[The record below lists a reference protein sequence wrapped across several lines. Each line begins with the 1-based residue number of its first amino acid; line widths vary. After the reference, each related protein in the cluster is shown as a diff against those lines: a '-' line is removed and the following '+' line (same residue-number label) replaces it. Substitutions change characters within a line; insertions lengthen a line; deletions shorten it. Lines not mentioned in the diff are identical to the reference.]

1 MRNTLAA
8 LATGTLFGAGLG
20 LSDMVNPARVLAFL
34 DAFGSWDP
42 TLAFVMAGALIPSA
56 AGYWLAR
63 RMKHPLLHS
72 AFHIPE
78 NRVVDRQLVAGG
90 LLFGVG
96 WGLAGYCPGPAIAG
110 LSHGLWQPWLLVA
123 AMLAGM
129 ALHRLWAGRS
139 RPAQPQPRFGS

>member
-56 AGYWLAR
+56 ASC
-63 RMKHPLLHS
+63 S
-72 AFHIPE
+72 ASAGASQATAP
-78 NRVVDRQLVAGG
+78 VLQL
-90 LLFGVG
+90 
-96 WGLAGYCPGPAIAG
+96 PD
-110 LSHGLWQPWLLVA
+110 
-123 AMLAGM
+123 
-129 ALHRLWAGRS
+129 
-139 RPAQPQPRFGS
+139 

>member
-1 MRNTLAA
+1 MRNILAA

-139 RPAQPQPRFGS
+139 RPAQPEPRFGS

>member
-42 TLAFVMAGALIPSA
+42 TLAIVMAGALIPSA

-63 RMKHPLLHS
+63 RMKHPLLHA

-90 LLFGVG
+90 LMFGIG

-110 LSHGLWQPWLLVA
+110 LSYGLWQPWLFVA

-129 ALHRLWAGRS
+129 ALHRLSAGRS
-139 RPAQPQPRFGS
+139 RPAQPKPRFGS

>member
-1 MRNTLAA
+1 MRNILAA

-34 DAFGSWDP
+34 DAFGAWDP

-90 LLFGVG
+90 LMFGIG

-110 LSHGLWQPWLLVA
+110 LSYGLWQPWLFVA

-129 ALHRLWAGRS
+129 ALHRLSAGRS
-139 RPAQPQPRFGS
+139 RPAQPKPRFGS